1 MRGSESRLIEYM
13 EGAKKRFVIPV
24 YQRNYNWKTENC
36 KQLFDDL
43 LKIIRNGRKSHFFGS
58 IVSVFNPDG
67 RYTEFLVIDGQQ
79 RLTTV
84 SLLLLAIYNLTKEG
98 VIIPATPSLTQEI
111 YEGYLVD
118 KFQPEETRIKL
129 KPVKNDQRALGKL
142 FEDKKEHIKD
152 SNLTANYSYFYDRI
166 QKQEITIDEL
176 FDAICRLEVI
186 DIRLN
191 NEDNPQLIFESLNS
205 TGLDLSEGDKI
216 RNFVLMGL
224 PSKEQ
229 EVYYEKYWNRI
240 EECTGY
246 DASSFIRD
254 YLSLKQQ
261 SIPSQKRV
269 YVNFKEYVEL
279 GKMETEPLLRELL
292 GYAQRYQVLLK
303 GGTASKAL
311 NACIIRL
318 NRLETTVTRPFFLEV
333 LRLHDEGTLSISE
346 VTEIFLIAENYLFRR
361 NICDLPTN
369 ALNKIFLMLHREITR
384 YDGTEKDYVDKFKYA
399 LLSKK
404 ERARFPDDEEFGASF
419 TERQVY
425 QMTNKNKVYI
435 LERLENYGTLED
447 KDIYAHCDDGTYS
460 IEHIMPQHLTPAW
473 IRELGEDYEQIHE
486 QWLHRIANLTLTAY
500 NSAYSNS
507 SFLEKKSMKNGFDD
521 SGLRMNT
528 YISRKEKWTL
538 TELEDRSQYLRG
550 RAIEIWAAPV
560 TIFKP
565 QEKQMDTYT
574 LDDDENLSGRTI
586 IRFRYKNAEQPVTS
600 WVEMFQKVFQIL
612 YAEDKSV
619 ITRLAVSYDENIGYH
634 FSIGPHELLKS
645 VEIGDGIYVLTNT
658 STQSKL
664 SVLNRV
670 FKLYDADPSDLVFY
684 LRDESEAL
692 EDENGPRYA
701 LRRQYWAYALPII
714 KEAHG
719 ENGPFSNVNPSSM
732 NWVNGFFGVNGFN
745 LCCVANYDSARV
757 EVYLGHAD
765 RDVNKQTFDALI
777 KHKGEIESALG
788 IALQWSRG
796 DDIKSS
802 KVYYMLNNVSIEHE
816 VDWLQMAR
824 FHAEW
829 SKKFYDVIVP
839 YLLRT

>member
-1 MRGSESRLIEYM
+1 M

-58 IVSVFNPDG
+58 IVSVFNPEG

-84 SLLLLAIYNLTKEG
+84 SLLLLAMYNLTKEG

-205 TGLDLSEGDKI
+205 TGLDLDEGDKI
-216 RNFVLMGL
+216 RNFILMGL
-224 PSKEQ
+224 PPKEQ

-240 EECTGY
+240 EECTDY

-279 GKMETEPLLRELL
+279 GRMEMEPLLKELL

-311 NACIIRL
+311 NACISRL

-333 LRLHDEGTLSISE
+333 LRVYDEGNMNLDE
-346 VTEIFLIAENYLFRR
+346 VAEVFLATEKYLFRR
-361 NICDLPTN
+361 SICDLPTN
-369 ALNKIFLMLHREITR
+369 ALNKIFLMLHREIIR
-384 YDGTEKDYVDKFKYA
+384 YDGTENNYVEKFKYA

-404 ERARFPDDEEFGASF
+404 DRARFPDDNEFGVAF
-419 TERQVY
+419 TERQIY
-425 QMTNKNKVYI
+425 QMTGKNKIYI
-435 LERLENYGTLED
+435 MERLENYGTNED
-447 KDIYAHCDDGTYS
+447 KDIYSHCDDGTYS

-473 IRELGEDYEQIHE
+473 IKELGEDYEQIHE

-500 NSAYSNS
+500 NSSYSNS
-507 SFLEKKSMKNGFDD
+507 SFLGKRDMKNGFID
-521 SGLRMNT
+521 SGIRMNT
-528 YISRKEKWTL
+528 YIGRKEKWTL
-538 TELEDRSQYLRG
+538 TELEERSQFLRG
-550 RAIEIWAAPV
+550 RALEIWAMPE
-560 TIFKP
+560 TDFKP
-565 QEKQMDTYT
+565 KEKQMDTYT
-574 LDDDENLSGRTI
+574 LEDDEIPSGRTI
-586 IRFRYKNAEQPVTS
+586 SRFSYKKLDQPVAS
-600 WVEMFQKVFQIL
+600 WVEMFQKVLQIL
-612 YAEDKSV
+612 HAEDKSV
-619 ITRLAVSYDENIGYH
+619 LARLRASSDENIAYH
-634 FSIGPHELLKS
+634 LP
-645 VEIGDGIYVLTNT
+645 
-658 STQSKL
+658 
-664 SVLNRV
+664 RV
-670 FKLYDADPSDLVFY
+670 KMNLQNQWRSATAYLY
-684 LRDESEAL
+684 LRI
-692 EDENGPRYA
+692 
-701 LRRQYWAYALPII
+701 Q
-714 KEAHG
+714 AHKA
-719 ENGPFSNVNPSSM
+719 SSL
-732 NWVNGFFGVNGFN
+732 F
-745 LCCVANYDSARV
+745 
-757 EVYLGHAD
+757 
-765 RDVNKQTFDALI
+765 
-777 KHKGEIESALG
+777 
-788 IALQWSRG
+788 
-796 DDIKSS
+796 
-802 KVYYMLNNVSIEHE
+802 
-816 VDWLQMAR
+816 
-824 FHAEW
+824 
-829 SKKFYDVIVP
+829 
-839 YLLRT
+839 

>member
-43 LKIIRNGRKSHFFGS
+43 LKIIRNKRKSHFFGS

-84 SLLLLAIYNLTKEG
+84 SLLLLAMYNLTKDG
-98 VIIPATPSLTQEI
+98 VIVPATPSLTQEI

-142 FEDKKEHIKD
+142 FEDKKEYIKD

-216 RNFVLMGL
+216 RNFILMGL

-229 EVYYEKYWNRI
+229 ESYYEKYWNPI
-240 EECTGY
+240 EECTDY

-269 YVNFKEYVEL
+269 YMNFKEYVEL
-279 GKMETEPLLRELL
+279 GRMETEPLLKELL

-303 GGTASKAL
+303 GGTSSKAL
-311 NACIIRL
+311 NACINRL
-318 NRLETTVTRPFFLEV
+318 NRLETTVTRPFFLEI
-333 LRLHDEGTLSISE
+333 LRLQDEGTLSISK
-346 VTEIFLIAENYLFRR
+346 VTEIFLITENYLFRR
-361 NICDLPTN
+361 SICDLPTN

-384 YDGTEKDYVDKFKYA
+384 YDGTEKEYVEKFKYA

-404 ERARFPDDEEFGASF
+404 ERARFPDDEEFGTNF

-425 QMTNKNKVYI
+425 QMTSKNKIYI

-507 SFLEKKSMKNGFDD
+507 SFLEKKTMKNGFED

-528 YISRKEKWTL
+528 YISKKEKWTL

-550 RAIEIWAAPV
+550 RALEIWAAPV
-560 TIFKP
+560 TAFKP
-565 QEKQMDTYT
+565 REKQMDAYT

-586 IRFRYKNAEQPVTS
+586 TRFRYKNAEQPVTS
-600 WVEMFQKVFQIL
+600 WVEMFQKVLQIL

-619 ITRLAVSYDENIGYH
+619 LTRLAVSSDESIGYH

-645 VEIGDGIYVLTNT
+645 VEIGDGVYVLTNT

-684 LRDESEAL
+684 LRDENEAS
-692 EDENGPRYA
+692 EDEMGPRYA
-701 LRRQYWAYALPII
+701 LRRRYWAYALPII

-719 ENGPFSNVNPSSM
+719 ENGSFSNVNTSSM
-732 NWVNGFFGVNGFN
+732 NWVNGFFGINGFN

-757 EVYLGHAD
+757 EVYFGHAD
-765 RDVNKQTFDALI
+765 RDVNKRTFDALI
-777 KHKGEIESALG
+777 KHKAEIESALG
-788 IALQWSRG
+788 IALQWNRG

-802 KVYYMLNNVSIEHE
+802 KVCHTLYNVSIEHE

-839 YLLRT
+839 YLTHN

>member
-1 MRGSESRLIEYM
+1 M
-13 EGAKKRFVIPV
+13 
-24 YQRNYNWKTENC
+24 
-36 KQLFDDL
+36 
-43 LKIIRNGRKSHFFGS
+43 
-58 IVSVFNPDG
+58 SVFNPDG

-261 SIPSQKRV
+261 S
-269 YVNFKEYVEL
+269 
-279 GKMETEPLLRELL
+279 
-292 GYAQRYQVLLK
+292 
-303 GGTASKAL
+303 
-311 NACIIRL
+311 
-318 NRLETTVTRPFFLEV
+318 
-333 LRLHDEGTLSISE
+333 
-346 VTEIFLIAENYLFRR
+346 
-361 NICDLPTN
+361 
-369 ALNKIFLMLHREITR
+369 
-384 YDGTEKDYVDKFKYA
+384 
-399 LLSKK
+399 
-404 ERARFPDDEEFGASF
+404 
-419 TERQVY
+419 
-425 QMTNKNKVYI
+425 
-435 LERLENYGTLED
+435 
-447 KDIYAHCDDGTYS
+447 
-460 IEHIMPQHLTPAW
+460 
-473 IRELGEDYEQIHE
+473 
-486 QWLHRIANLTLTAY
+486 NLTLTAY

-528 YISRKEKWTL
+528 YISKKEKWTL
-538 TELEDRSQYLRG
+538 TGLEDRSQYLRG

-560 TIFKP
+560 TTFKP

-619 ITRLAVSYDENIGYH
+619 ITRLAVSSDENIGYH

>member
-1 MRGSESRLIEYM
+1 MRGSECRLIEYM

-36 KQLFDDL
+36 KQLYDDL
-43 LKIIRNGRKSHFFGS
+43 LKTVRNKRRSHFFGS

-84 SLLLLAIYNLTKEG
+84 SLLLLAMYNLMKDG
-98 VIIPATPSLTQEI
+98 AAAPAMPSLPQEI

-142 FEDKKEHIKD
+142 FEDKKGHVKG
-152 SNLTANYSYFYDRI
+152 SSLTANYSYFYDRI

-176 FDAICRLEVI
+176 FDAVCRLEII

-216 RNFVLMGL
+216 RNFILMGL
-224 PSKEQ
+224 PPKEQ
-229 EVYYEKYWNRI
+229 EAYYEKYWNRI

-246 DASSFIRD
+246 DTSSFIRD

-269 YVNFKEYVEL
+269 YVDFKEYVEL
-279 GKMETEPLLRELL
+279 GRLETEPLLKELL
-292 GYAQRYQVLLK
+292 GYAMRYQVLLK
-303 GGTASKAL
+303 GGTPSKAL
-311 NACIIRL
+311 NACISRL
-318 NRLETTVTRPFFLEV
+318 NRLETTVTRPFFLEA
-333 LRLHDEGTLSISE
+333 LRLHDEGALCISE
-346 VTEIFLIAENYLFRR
+346 VTEIFLIAESYLFRR

-384 YDGTEKDYVDKFKYA
+384 YDGTENGYVEKFKYA

-404 ERARFPDDEEFGASF
+404 ERARFPDDAEFGTSF

-425 QMTNKNKVYI
+425 QMTSKNKIYI

-473 IRELGEDYEQIHE
+473 IKELGEGYEQVHE

-500 NSAYSNS
+500 NSTYSNS
-507 SFLEKKSMKNGFDD
+507 PFLEKKTMKNGFLD

-528 YISRKEKWTL
+528 YISQKGRWAL
-538 TELEDRSQYLRG
+538 AELEERSQYLRG
-550 RAIEIWAAPV
+550 RALEIWAAPV
-560 TIFKP
+560 TSFKP
-565 QEKQMDTYT
+565 QEKQMDAYT
-574 LDDDENLSGRTI
+574 LEDDENLSGRAIT
-586 IRFRYKNAEQPVTS
+586 RFRYKNAEQPVAS
-600 WVEMFQKVFQIL
+600 WVEMFQKVLQIL

-619 ITRLAVSYDENIGYH
+619 LTRLAMSSDESTAYH
-634 FSIGPHELLKS
+634 FSMDPNGLLKS
-645 VEIGDGIYVLTNT
+645 VEVGDGIYVLTNT

-664 SVLNRV
+664 SVLSRV

-684 LRDESEAL
+684 LRDGNEAL
-692 EDENGPRYA
+692 ENEAGPRYA
-701 LRRQYWAYALPII
+701 LRRQYWAYALPVI
-714 KEAHG
+714 KKAHG
-719 ENGPFSNVNPSSM
+719 ENGSFSNVNPSSM
-732 NWVNGFFGVNGFN
+732 NWVNGFFGINGFN

-757 EVYLGHAD
+757 EVYFGHAD
-765 RDVNKQTFDALI
+765 RDVNKQAFDALI
-777 KHKGEIESALG
+777 KHKAEIESTLG

-802 KVYYMLNNVSIEHE
+802 KVCHTLGNVSIERE

-839 YLLRT
+839 YLTHD

>member
-1 MRGSESRLIEYM
+1 M
-13 EGAKKRFVIPV
+13 
-24 YQRNYNWKTENC
+24 
-36 KQLFDDL
+36 
-43 LKIIRNGRKSHFFGS
+43 
-58 IVSVFNPDG
+58 SVFNPDG

-261 SIPSQKRV
+261 S
-269 YVNFKEYVEL
+269 
-279 GKMETEPLLRELL
+279 
-292 GYAQRYQVLLK
+292 
-303 GGTASKAL
+303 
-311 NACIIRL
+311 
-318 NRLETTVTRPFFLEV
+318 
-333 LRLHDEGTLSISE
+333 
-346 VTEIFLIAENYLFRR
+346 
-361 NICDLPTN
+361 
-369 ALNKIFLMLHREITR
+369 
-384 YDGTEKDYVDKFKYA
+384 
-399 LLSKK
+399 
-404 ERARFPDDEEFGASF
+404 
-419 TERQVY
+419 
-425 QMTNKNKVYI
+425 
-435 LERLENYGTLED
+435 
-447 KDIYAHCDDGTYS
+447 
-460 IEHIMPQHLTPAW
+460 
-473 IRELGEDYEQIHE
+473 
-486 QWLHRIANLTLTAY
+486 NLTLTAY

-528 YISRKEKWTL
+528 YISKKEKWTL

-560 TIFKP
+560 TTFKP

-619 ITRLAVSYDENIGYH
+619 ITRLAVSSDENIGYH